1 MYDDGWS
8 VFEILTLDADIFYNI
23 FLKKILKQ
31 PYIWSL
37 RPPMIN

>member
-23 FLKKILKQ
+23 FFKTNIKTTVYLI
-31 PYIWSL
+31 ITAT
-37 RPPMIN
+37 ND